1 MLYKSQVAHTLIQVR
16 LVRLTS
22 PFVFFL
28 WLVCY
33 FDTPPL
39 EVRVICHP
47 SFGGLS
53 GIPLFCLMVL
63 FAVTFFGHPS
73 FGGVTYHPSFGG
85 LSGIAPF
92 CLMVLVVSLAV
103 TPLEVVSL
111 ASLVHLSLFT
121 A

>member
-1 MLYKSQVAHTLIQVR
+1 MLYKSQVAHTLIR
-16 LVRLTS
+16 LGLSGSLVLS
-22 PFVFFL
+22 FFFL

-85 LSGIAPF
+85 LSDIVLF
-92 CLMVLVVSLAV
+92 CLMVLFVG
-103 TPLEVVSL
+103 T
-111 ASLVHLSLFT
+111 FF
-121 A
+121 